1 MTEAVIRV
9 NDFAFQDLG
18 FDHLVFTNA
27 VGNQRS
33 HEIKV
38 RTGAVLMGVA
48 PAAFVDPAYTEHE
61 IWHLTREDWSR
72 WRGSL
77 GQVKVEEASGCDDS
91 SD

>member
-9 NDFAFQDLG
+9 TDFAFEDLG

-33 HEIKV
+33 HEIKA
-38 RTGAVLMGVA
+38 RTDAILMGMA

-61 IWHLTREDWSR
+61 IWHLTKEHWSR
-72 WRGSL
+72 WRGSP
-77 GQVKVEEASGCDDS
+77 GQVKVEDPSGCDES
-91 SD
+91 SA